1 MRKAVG
7 SASLRARRTVPDLE
21 DQEKEERR
29 ISRRLNALRAAVLGA
44 NDGIVSIAALV
55 VGVAAATTDHSVIAT
70 AGLAGLAAGA
80 LSMAVGEYI
89 SVHSQRDAEEAQLE
103 RERHWH
109 RSRPDWELEQ
119 LTRLHVESG
128 MSEATA
134 RKAAKEQT
142 AHDPLAAH
150 AKAHLGIDPDELV
163 SPAQAGLASLV
174 FFAIGG
180 TAPILTILCASESLR
195 VPLTF
200 AVVPLALAGTGI
212 LSARTARSRY
222 ARAIAR
228 NVVGGSLAMAITYG
242 IGHFVGTA
250 V

>member
-1 MRKAVG
+1 MSSDPKPTK
-7 SASLRARRTVPDLE
+7 RATPSPDIE
-21 DQEKEERR
+21 EVEEEEKR

-55 VGVAAATTDHSVIAT
+55 VGVAAAKPEFSVIAT
-70 AGLAGLAAGA
+70 AGFAGLAAGA

-109 RSRPDWELEQ
+109 QARPDWELDQ
-119 LTRLHVESG
+119 LTRLHTESG
-128 MSEATA
+128 MSKATA

-150 AKAHLGIDPDELV
+150 ARAHLGIDPDELV
-163 SPAQAGLASLV
+163 SPVQAGLASLIA
-174 FFAIGG
+174 FTIGG
-180 TAPILTILCASESLR
+180 TAPILSILCASESVR
-195 VPLTF
+195 IPLTF
-200 AVVPLALAGTGI
+200 GVVVVALAGTGF
-212 LSARTARSRY
+212 LSARAARARY
-222 ARAIAR
+222 PRAIAR
-228 NVVGGSLAMAITYG
+228 NVIGGSLAMAITYG
-242 IGHFVGTA
+242 IGGLVGTA

>member
-1 MRKAVG
+1 M
-7 SASLRARRTVPDLE
+7 LE
-21 DQEKEERR
+21 EQEEEERR
-29 ISRRLNALRAAVLGA
+29 ISGRLNALRAAVLGA

-55 VGVAAATTDHSVIAT
+55 VGVAAATTDYAVIAT
-70 AGLAGLAAGA
+70 AGFAGLAAGA

-103 RERHWH
+103 RERRWH
-109 RSRPDWELEQ
+109 ESRPDWELEQ

-128 MSEATA
+128 MSEGTA
-134 RKAAKEQT
+134 KKAAQEQT

-150 AKAHLGIDPDELV
+150 AKAHLGIDPNDLV
-163 SPAQAGLASLV
+163 SPVQAGFASLIA
-174 FFAIGG
+174 FTIGG
-180 TAPILTILCASESLR
+180 AIPILTILCSSESFR
-195 VPLTF
+195 IPLTF
-200 AVVPLALAGTGI
+200 AVVPFALAGTGF

-242 IGHFVGTA
+242 IGHLVGTT